1 MFRKEIKVLDCTI
14 RDGGLINNY
23 QFGSDF
29 VKTVYRAACDSGVD
43 YVELGKKLAESD
55 DYTRDKWGPWNFC
68 DDDDLRSV
76 IDSYPT
82 ENPPAVAVMYD
93 VGRVDVS
100 ALQPADASPI
110 DMIRTACYVA
120 DIDKGLDLVKRTKDL
135 GYETTLNIMAPS
147 VAIETDLVEGLKQVD
162 EVPEL
167 DFLYLVDSYGAFYSE
182 QVTAYV
188 EMYRTHAPSKELG
201 FHAHNNQQLAFANT
215 QQAIIDGVN
224 LLDATVN
231 GIGRGAGNCNLE
243 LLLNFLK
250 NPKFDVRPIY
260 KAIQEAFVPLRKEI
274 EWGYNDIYGVS
285 GTLNQHP
292 RDAMKQRA
300 NKKIQ
305 DDCYDFY
312 VESKRIDDAGVS

>member
-1 MFRKEIKVLDCTI
+1 MYRKEIKVLDCTI

-29 VKTVYRAACDSGVD
+29 VKAVYRAACDSGVD

-68 DDDDLRSV
+68 DDDDLRAV
-76 IDSYPT
+76 IDSYPS
-82 ENPPAVAVMYD
+82 EDPPAVAVMYD
-93 VGRVDVS
+93 VGRVDVA
-100 ALQPADASPI
+100 ALQPADASPV

-147 VAIETDLVEGLKQVD
+147 VAIETDLVDGLKQVN

-224 LLDATVN
+224 LLDATIN

-250 NPKFDVRPIY
+250 NPKFHVRPVY
-260 KAIQEAFVPLRKEI
+260 KAIQEAFVPLRQEI

-292 RDAMKQRA
+292 RDAMKQRG

>member
-1 MFRKEIKVLDCTI
+1 MYRKEIKVLDCTI

-23 QFGSDF
+23 QFGGDF

-43 YVELGKKLAESD
+43 YVELGKKLVESD
-55 DYTRDKWGPWNFC
+55 EYTREKWGPWNFC
-68 DDDDLRSV
+68 DDDDLRNV

-82 ENPPAVAVMYD
+82 ENPPGVAVMYD
-93 VGRVDVS
+93 VGRVDVA
-100 ALQPADASPI
+100 ALQPADASPV

-147 VAIETDLVEGLKQVD
+147 VAIETDLVEGLKQVN

-224 LLDATVN
+224 LLDATIN

-250 NPKFDVRPIY
+250 NPKFDVRPVY
-260 KAIQEAFVPLRKEI
+260 KAIQEAFVPLRQEI

-305 DDCYDFY
+305 NDCYDFY